1 MATNI
6 IVSYD
11 NTENDRDALALG
23 RRLRD
28 AGANVSLAYVRHI
41 QLAEADREALE
52 DSDAQRLLSEGAELL
67 GDPDVPRH
75 VVIDAST
82 GEGLIALAERE
93 HADLVVFGSDY
104 RTATGSVQPGNSARR
119 LLDGGS
125 TAVAV
130 APAGFRDRTDDLATI
145 GFIPSADDASAED
158 TARSLAAQ
166 TSGVVIRDD
175 SRTPDLLVVGS
186 RPEAREGH
194 VLISAAAEYA
204 IETSGCPVIV
214 TPRGKA
220 LTFAP
225 TEARTK
231 TIQSN

>member
-11 NTENDRDALALG
+11 NSENDRDALALG

-28 AGANVSLAYVRHI
+28 AGANISLAYVRHI
-41 QLAEADREALE
+41 QLNQADREALE
-52 DSDAQRLLSEGAELL
+52 ESEAQRLLAEGAELL
-67 GDPDVPRH
+67 GDPDVVRH
-75 VVIDAST
+75 VVVDAST

-93 HADLVVFGSDY
+93 GADLVVFGSDY
-104 RTATGSVQPGNSARR
+104 RTATGSVEPGNSARR

-125 TAVAV
+125 AAVAI
-130 APAGFRDRTDDLATI
+130 APAGYRDNSSELATI
-145 GFIPSADDASAED
+145 GFIPSADDSSAEY
-158 TARSLAAQ
+158 TASSLAAG
-166 TSGVVIRDD
+166 TGAVVVRDD

-186 RPEAREGH
+186 RPEARDGQ

-204 IETSGCPVIV
+204 IETSGCPVLV
-214 TPRGKA
+214 APRARA

-225 TEARTK
+225 QQTRVL
-231 TIQSN
+231 

>member
-1 MATNI
+1 MATSI

-23 RRLRD
+23 RRLRN

-41 QLAEADREALE
+41 QLEAADREALE
-52 DSDAQRLLSEGAELL
+52 EGDAQRLLSEGAELL
-67 GDPDVPRH
+67 GDPGVTRH
-75 VVIDAST
+75 VVVDAST

-93 HADLVVFGSDY
+93 GADLVVFGSEY
-104 RTATGSVQPGNSARR
+104 RTAAGSVQPDNSARR
-119 LLDGGS
+119 LLDGGT
-125 TAVAV
+125 TAVAI
-130 APAGFRDRTDDLATI
+130 APAGYRDDSGELATI
-145 GFIPSADDASAED
+145 GFIPSADDSSAED

-166 TSGVVIRDD
+166 TGAVVIRDD
-175 SRTPDLLVVGS
+175 SRRPDLLVVGS

-204 IETSGCPVIV
+204 VETSGCPAIV
-214 TPRGKA
+214 TPRGVA

-225 TEARTK
+225 LTARTAMH
-231 TIQSN
+231 QL

>member
-1 MATNI
+1 MATSI

-28 AGANVSLAYVRHI
+28 AGANVALAYVRHI
-41 QLAEADREALE
+41 QLEEADREALE
-52 DSDAQRLLSEGAELL
+52 ENDAQRLLAQGAELL
-67 GDPDVPRH
+67 GDPDVTRH
-75 VVIDAST
+75 VVVDAST

-93 HADLVVFGSDY
+93 GADLVVFGSDY

-119 LLDGGS
+119 LLDGGR
-125 TAVAV
+125 TAVAI
-130 APAGFRDRTDDLATI
+130 APAGFRDNLDDFATI
-145 GFIPSADDASAED
+145 GFIPAADDASAED

-166 TSGVVIRDD
+166 AGAVVVRDD
-175 SRTPDLLVVGS
+175 ARMPDLLVVGS
-186 RPEAREGH
+186 RPEARDGH
-194 VLISAAAEYA
+194 VLISAAAEYV

-214 TPRGKA
+214 VPHAVA

-225 TEARTK
+225 APARTL
-231 TIQSN
+231 NG

>member
-28 AGANVSLAYVRHI
+28 AGANISLAYVRHI

-52 DSDAQRLLSEGAELL
+52 DSEAQRLLAEGAELL
-67 GDPDVPRH
+67 GDPDVTRH

-93 HADLVVFGSDY
+93 GADLVVFGSDY

-119 LLDGGS
+119 LLDGGRA
-125 TAVAV
+125 AVAI
-130 APAGFRDRTDDLATI
+130 APAGFREKTDEITTI
-145 GFIPSADDASAED
+145 GFIPGAGDSSAED

-166 TSGVVIRDD
+166 TGAVVIRDD

-186 RPEAREGH
+186 RPEARDGH

-204 IETSGCPVIV
+204 IETSGCPALVV
-214 TPRGKA
+214 PHGVA

-225 TEARTK
+225 TEAQTRTY
-231 TIQSN
+231 QA

>member
-1 MATNI
+1 MATNV

-41 QLAEADREALE
+41 QLEAADREALE
-52 DSDAQRLLSEGAELL
+52 ESEAQRLLGEGADLL
-67 GDPDVPRH
+67 GDRDVTRH
-75 VVIDAST
+75 VVVDAST

-93 HADLVVFGSDY
+93 GADLVVFGSDY

-119 LLDGGS
+119 LLDGGR
-125 TAVAV
+125 TAVAI
-130 APAGFRDRTDDLATI
+130 APAGYRDNTTELATI
-145 GFIPSADDASAED
+145 GFIPSAGDSSAED
-158 TARSLAAQ
+158 TARSLAAA
-166 TSGVVIRDD
+166 TGAAVVRDD
-175 SRTPDLLVVGS
+175 ARTPSLLVIGS

-204 IETSGCPVIV
+204 IETTGRPVIV
-214 TPRGKA
+214 APRGRS
-220 LTFAP
+220 LIFQHAP
-225 TEARTK
+225 VRTV
-231 TIQSN
+231 TNQ

>member
-41 QLAEADREALE
+41 QLEAADREALE
-52 DSDAQRLLSEGAELL
+52 EGEAQRLLAEGAELL
-67 GDPDVPRH
+67 GDPDAPRH

-93 HADLVVFGSDY
+93 GADLVVFGSDY
-104 RTATGSVQPGNSARR
+104 RTAAGSVQPGNSARR
-119 LLDGGS
+119 LLDGGR
-125 TAVAV
+125 TAVAI
-130 APAGFRDRTDDLATI
+130 APAGFRENSDDIATI
-145 GFIPSADDASAED
+145 GFIPSADDASAEN
-158 TARSLAAQ
+158 TAKSLAAQ
-166 TSGVVIRDD
+166 IDAVVIRDD

-186 RPEAREGH
+186 RPEARDGH
-194 VLISAAAEYA
+194 VLISAAADYA

-214 TPRGKA
+214 TPRAAA

-225 TEARTK
+225 
-231 TIQSN
+231 IQTRVV

>member
-28 AGANVSLAYVRHI
+28 AGANISLAYVRHI
-41 QLAEADREALE
+41 QLEEADREALE
-52 DSDAQRLLSEGAELL
+52 ESEAQRLLAEGAELL
-67 GDPDVPRH
+67 GDPDVTRH
-75 VVIDAST
+75 VGVDAST

-93 HADLVVFGSDY
+93 GADLVVFGSDY

-119 LLDGGS
+119 LLDGGR
-125 TAVAV
+125 TAVAI
-130 APAGFRDRTDDLATI
+130 APAGYRDNLDDLATI
-145 GFIPSADDASAED
+145 GFIPSADDSSAED
-158 TARSLAAQ
+158 SARSLAAQ
-166 TSGVVIRDD
+166 TGAVVVRDD
-175 SRTPDLLVVGS
+175 SRAPDLLVVGS
-186 RPEAREGH
+186 RPEARDGH

-214 TPRGKA
+214 APRAAA

-225 TEARTK
+225 AQTRVL
-231 TIQSN
+231 